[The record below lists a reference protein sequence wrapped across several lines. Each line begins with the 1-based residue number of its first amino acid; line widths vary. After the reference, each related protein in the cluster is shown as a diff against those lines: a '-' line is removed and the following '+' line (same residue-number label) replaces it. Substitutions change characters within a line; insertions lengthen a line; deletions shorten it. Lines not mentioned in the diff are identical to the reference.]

1 MVKKRASLADRD
13 PLDALFSPQVA
24 TADSPVQSS
33 PLKRPLSQA
42 EEIEKKAPLVKLS
55 LYLIPDEVDA
65 LDQLV
70 MKRRRKTGRSPRRNA
85 LIREAIQQYIEKE
98 TAENR

>member
-13 PLDALFSPQVA
+13 PLDALFAPGVGTPPARPVA
-24 TADSPVQSS
+24 PLPTAQKP
-33 PLKRPLSQA
+33 
-42 EEIEKKAPLVKLS
+42 KKETLVKLS

-70 MKRRRKTGRSPRRNA
+70 MKRRRETGRSPRRNA
-85 LIREAIQQYIEKE
+85 LIREAIQQYIKNNSL
-98 TAENR
+98 T

>member
-13 PLDALFSPQVA
+13 PLDALFTPRPA
-24 TADSPVQSS
+24 APPSS
-33 PLKRPLSQA
+33 PPGRSELKT
-42 EEIEKKAPLVKLS
+42 EETKKETPLVKLS

-70 MKRRRKTGRSPRRNA
+70 IKRRRKTGRSPRRNA
-85 LIREAIQQYIEKE
+85 LIREAIQQYIERE
-98 TAENR
+98 TAENNNR

>member
-13 PLDALFSPQVA
+13 PLDALFSPQTTTKPPSA
-24 TADSPVQSS
+24 QSS
-33 PLKRPLSQA
+33 PPRRPLAQA
-42 EEIEKKAPLVKLS
+42 EEKAPLVKLS

-70 MKRRRKTGRSPRRNA
+70 IKRRRKTGRSPRRNA

-98 TAENR
+98 TAANDSR